1 MQPDGLISVVRSG
14 VNRTNIA
21 SAAWT
26 RSADSVAS
34 VDTRGN
40 VYAFHI
46 RKNRYQLLSREGDEG
61 TAVCCNEKEVF
72 AGFVTGVIK
81 VFDMDKQG
89 EPVVATLKGHR
100 SRVTHIELSPSNDLM
115 LSTSNDCAL
124 LWDLKSGTYAKKN
137 LAGGAYGAVQARFA
151 GANGEKAVVAFHDES
166 LWVWNARTG
175 NLERKLEAPDLGAR
189 SPAKGPTLC
198 QSIAIS
204 RDSRYVVTAGAR
216 RVCSCGT

>member
-1 MQPDGLISVVRSG
+1 MRSG

-81 VFDMDKQG
+81 MFDVDKPG
-89 EPVVATLKGHR
+89 ETVVATLKGHR
-100 SRVTHIELSPSNDLM
+100 SRVTHLELSPNDDLM

-124 LWDLKSGTYAKKN
+124 LWDLKSGTYTKKN
-137 LAGGAYGAVQARFA
+137 LSGGAYGAVQARFA
-151 GANGEKAVVAFHDES
+151 GTNGEKAVVALARARERRVLHIAFLS
-166 LWVWNARTG
+166 WGLQASNARSARAFAME
-175 NLERKLEAPDLGAR
+175 LLASERIEGDSA
-189 SPAKGPTLC
+189 LC
-198 QSIAIS
+198 
-204 RDSRYVVTAGAR
+204 RLKAR
-216 RVCSCGT
+216 RRGA